1 MAGRGKMF
9 HWIIRKN
16 KNIKKEKLSVFV
28 ATDLHYLS
36 KELTDYGPLFQTMI
50 RQSDGKMTEYEEE
63 LLDAFVDQIKTE
75 KPDALILTGD
85 LTFDGAK
92 LSHQG
97 LREKLKKLRE
107 VGIKVYVLPGNH
119 DMCKKNGAYRFLGE
133 QMYPEEGLTKEEF
146 PSFYM
151 DFGYGDALSRDRDSL
166 SYIVQPAAGIRF
178 FFLDVN
184 GSSKYNELTRESFI
198 WLERQLKKAK
208 KEGAICLSF
217 SHQNLLIHNEI
228 VDSGFLMDNYEKVQ
242 KILEKYEV
250 PIHFS
255 GHMHVQNIKRE
266 VNISEVITSSLLIS
280 PNQYGI
286 IRIENQNIFYEVKQV
301 NVSKWAQ
308 KNGSQNPDLLN
319 FSHYARQFFFDTNLE
334 SLLEGVNKEE
344 ERELIQFFV
353 NVNYAY
359 YCGKREQ
366 NLRRGEM
373 LDLWREKD
381 EFIAEY
387 LESILNGM
395 KEEHWKLSEKVR

>member
-1 MAGRGKMF
+1 MF
-9 HWIIRKN
+9 HWIRRKE
-16 KNIKKEKLSVFV
+16 KNRRKEKLRIFV

-75 KPDALILTGD
+75 KPDVLILTGD

-92 LSHQG
+92 LSHEG

-146 PSFYM
+146 SSFYT
-151 DFGYGDALSRDRDSL
+151 DFGYGDALSRDRNSL
-166 SYIVQPAAGIRF
+166 SYIVQPTAGIRF

-184 GSSKYNELTRESFI
+184 GSNKYNEFTKESLV
-198 WLERQLKKAK
+198 WLEKQLKKAAR
-208 KEGAICLSF
+208 EDAICLSF

-242 KILEKYEV
+242 KILEKYKV

-255 GHMHVQNIKRE
+255 GHMHVQNIKRG

-286 IRIENQNIFYEVKQV
+286 ITIENQNISYEVEQV
-301 NVSKWAQ
+301 NVSKWA
-308 KNGSQNPDLLN
+308 KTNGSQNPDLLN
-319 FSHYARQFFFDTNLE
+319 FSHYARHFFFDTNLE
-334 SLLEGVNKEE
+334 ALLEGVDKEE
-344 ERELIQFFV
+344 EKELIQFFV
-353 NVNYAY
+353 DVNYAY
-359 YCGKREQ
+359 YCGKKEQ
-366 NLRRGEM
+366 NPRREEM
-373 LDLWREKD
+373 LALWREKD

-395 KEEHWKLSEKVR
+395 KEEHCKLREKVR